1 MKNTFLHSS
10 ILPSSASLGS
20 RIVKAE
26 FYWSAPEY
34 EGGTW
39 AGTAR
44 HSLYGRMQSIHS
56 GSRVSLASRVSRGKP
71 EKMLTATQHISRQS
85 CHHSTQSRR
94 MFQRTPAFH
103 TQETELATENGGQV
117 MEGWQG
123 LSKSLSPL
131 CNAVGEFTKTQEKCD
146 SWNLKWIFLGRNQIE
161 CCLLAC
167 CWAHRGIWDS

>member
-1 MKNTFLHSS
+1 MKKTFLTRCWDSYLHSS

-44 HSLYGRMQSIHS
+44 HSLHGRVQ
-56 GSRVSLASRVSRGKP
+56 SRVPLASCVSRGKP
-71 EKMLTATQHISRQS
+71 EKMLTATQHISSQS

-103 TQETELATENGGQV
+103 TQETELVTENGGQA
-117 MEGWQG
+117 MEG
-123 LSKSLSPL
+123 
-131 CNAVGEFTKTQEKCD
+131 
-146 SWNLKWIFLGRNQIE
+146 
-161 CCLLAC
+161 
-167 CWAHRGIWDS
+167 